1 MGSAFRVKIVGFEKQ
16 IRGAG
21 AQVTCFQSHR
31 VFIYNPFA
39 FLITN
44 VTDRAQGHM

>member
-21 AQVTCFQSHR
+21 ARVTCFQSHVDLR
-31 VFIYNPFA
+31 VFIYNTFY
-39 FLITN
+39 ISDYQR
-44 VTDRAQGHM
+44 DR